1 MYISPFDFLYIT
13 DGKRDYSTKV
23 MSLTGSIGLAIYL
36 VTIILFST
44 SLTLL
49 SLQYS
54 VFACAVPCDIE
65 FIMYCVSNCHC
76 NDGNC

>member
-36 VTIILFST
+36 
-44 SLTLL
+44 
-49 SLQYS
+49 
-54 VFACAVPCDIE
+54 CDDYT
-65 FIMYCVSNCHC
+65 F
-76 NDGNC
+76 